1 MNRSS
6 SNSSGSSQRA
16 LDLSRRFATAN
27 EAAIAF
33 VQTLSDDEWRSPC
46 VREGRTVGQVVE
58 HIAAGHL
65 VIGGIIEAMA
75 FGRPLPVAARRTAQT
90 GARFNARQ
98 AAGFT
103 GHSRRQGLRALRR
116 NGRAIERFLATLSDE
131 QLARTTDTIEGPV
144 TTEREI
150 EDGLFH
156 HLSVHF
162 EAVRESVGRAPQTS
176 TASHA

>member
-1 MNRSS
+1 VNRSTS
-6 SNSSGSSQRA
+6 KPSGSSQRA

-46 VREGRTVGQVVE
+46 AREGRTVGQVVE

-65 VIGGIIEAMA
+65 VIGGIVEAMA

-98 AAGFT
+98 AAGFA
-103 GHSRRQGLRALRR
+103 GHSRQQGLRALRR
-116 NGRAIERFLATLSDE
+116 NGRVIERFLATLTDE
-131 QLARTTDTIEGPV
+131 QLARPIDTIGGPV
-144 TTEREI
+144 TTEQEI
-150 EDGLFH
+150 QDGLFR

-162 EAVRESVGRAPQTS
+162 EAVRESVEGTVQRSALAQP
-176 TASHA
+176 

>member
-1 MNRSS
+1 MNRPSS
-6 SNSSGSSQRA
+6 KSSGSSQRA

-46 VREGRTVGQVVE
+46 IREGRTVGQVVE

-98 AAGFT
+98 AAGFA
-103 GHSRRQGLRALRR
+103 GHSRQQGLRALRR
-116 NGRAIERFLATLSDE
+116 NGRVIERLLATLSDE

-144 TTEREI
+144 TTEQEI

-156 HLSVHF
+156 HLGAHF

-176 TASHA
+176 AAAYA